1 MSCKIKMTHY
11 LLALHLALLGCSSA
25 PSVSAEAPDVVSE
38 VANIEPEADAILKQM
53 SDYLAGIQ
61 KFEMTGHSS
70 IESVLDSGQK
80 IMLDFSNKLAV
91 RRPNKFFSSRIG
103 EDVDQRFAYDGK
115 SFTLNNDQDKV
126 YASIAAPDTIS
137 KALDF
142 TLAQYNITA
151 PGIDLL
157 HKNSYERL
165 SNALLSGFYVGKSVI
180 DGIECHHLAFR
191 NTEVDWQIWIQTGNK
206 PLPKKYLITSRWITG
221 SPQYTTTMDWN
232 LAPDFSDNLFN
243 FVVPKE
249 AKRVD
254 IQDALSQS

>member
-1 MSCKIKMTHY
+1 MPYKTKITHY
-11 LLALHLALLGCSSA
+11 LLFFYLTLLGCSST
-25 PSVSAEAPDVVSE
+25 PSVFAEAPNIESE
-38 VANIEPEADAILKQM
+38 VANVDPEADAILKQM
-53 SDYLAGIQ
+53 SDYLASIQ
-61 KFEMTGHSS
+61 KFEMTGHSN

-91 RRPNKFFSSRIG
+91 RRPNKLFSSRIG

-115 SFTLNNDQDKV
+115 SFTLNNVQDKI

-137 KALDF
+137 KTLDV

-157 HKNSYERL
+157 HRNSYERL
-165 SNALLSGFYVGKSVI
+165 SNALLSGFYIGKSVI
-180 DGIECHHLAFR
+180 DGVECHHLAFR
-191 NTEVDWQIWIQTGNK
+191 NTEVDWQIWIQTGDK
-206 PLPKKYLITSRWITG
+206 PLPKRYVITSRWITS
-221 SPQYTTTMDWN
+221 SPQYSTTMNWN
-232 LAPDFSDNLFN
+232 LAPDFSDNIFN

-254 IQDALSQS
+254 LKDALSQS